1 MKNGLSRLCHHRRK
15 IARAVLWF
23 GLAFSLISPPLQAGA
38 VRANLGFTNGGSLS
52 ANDDQSSSAVPLG
65 FTINYYGTN
74 FANVFVN
81 NNGNATFDQGY
92 GTYTPYGI
100 TNVVA
105 YIMAPF
111 FADVDTRATNSQ
123 VVTWGNDT
131 VNGRPAFGVNWVNV
145 GYYSYGGDKLNSFQ
159 LVLINRSDISP
170 GDFDIEFNYDQILWE
185 TGSAS
190 SSGGVNGFGGKSAA
204 VGFSNGSLLPGTSY
218 QMPGSM
224 VPGSFLDSNLSTG
237 LIHGQQNSGGVPG
250 RYVWNVRS
258 GHAALTIQAIPLAIG
273 TVGVGYSNQTL
284 QANNGTLPYTWTVV
298 SNSPPTGLSL
308 SSAGIIS
315 GTPTLG
321 ATTTTFQ
328 VQVRD
333 SLGATAQQNF
343 TLTIA
348 AGSTTR
354 QIGVSGNLAFGNVVT
369 GATLTATLTITN
381 SGPASLTVSNISY
394 PSNFS
399 GPWSGLIATGS
410 SHAVTVTFAPTAIT
424 TYGGTIT
431 VNSDAT
437 GGTNTIAASGTGS
450 APVPLAPIT
459 AHYGPPAAANTWTM
473 YSLPLTAATFGV
485 TDAQLDQILANVKML
500 RISFEMSDAK
510 DVGGIDTVSIGSVY
524 SSAFGTG
531 TEGWGS
537 GGDGTMS
544 WQPTGGQSGG
554 YLQIADLGLGDY
566 HYAVAPVAW
575 MGNWTALKGQNL
587 QFWVKTTNPDY
598 AGFVEITGGGATV
611 VNRLL
616 LAADTYAPAP
626 GQSFPLTVSL
636 NATATVA
643 TVVSL
648 SSSAAGVVSVPATV
662 TIPAGA
668 LQVQTTAQAAVGA
681 LNGQNATITA
691 ALTGYA
697 SANIT
702 LTINSG
708 ATKIIGL
715 SGSLAFGN
723 VVTGTTLSATLV
735 IRNSG
740 TTNLTV
746 SSLSYPSGFSG
757 PWSGTIA
764 AGGTRNVTVTFAP
777 LAIASYGGTVTV
789 SSDATSGTNT
799 ITAAGAG
806 VAAGLPG
813 NSARTNPGFG
823 NGGSLAANDDASS
836 AAIPIG
842 FTINFYGTNFAN
854 VFVNNNGNVTFD
866 QGYGTYT
873 PYGLTNVVA
882 YIMAPFF
889 ADVDTR
895 ATNSQVVTWGSDT
908 INGRPAFGVN
918 WINVGYY
925 PSQGDKLNSFQLI
938 LINRSDIAPGDF
950 DMEFNYN
957 RILWET
963 GGASSSGGVNGFGG
977 KSAAVGFS
985 NGSLLPGTSYQM
997 PGSMVPGSFLDSNP
1011 TTGLIYGQQNSGG
1024 VPGRYV
1030 WRVRSGQIGLIIQAL
1045 PLAAGA
1051 VGTSYPAQSL
1061 QASGGTLPYSWSIVS
1076 GSLPA
1081 GLGLVASSGS
1091 ITGTPTVVTTAN
1103 FRVRVTDAASQTA
1116 EQDFSLTVN
1125 AGATKTIGLT
1135 GNLAFGSVLTGTT
1148 ATATLTIT
1156 NRGTASLTVSN
1167 LSYPS
1172 GFSGAW
1178 NGLIATGGAHTVTV
1192 TFAPIAATNYGGTV
1206 TINSDAT
1213 GGSNTVSASGTG
1225 VLASALT
1232 VVINTNT
1239 LIATGNTTYD
1249 GQNIV
1254 VSNCTL
1260 TANGP
1265 HSFNSLRVIA
1275 NGVVTHTAAT
1285 NAPAVLQLTVTGNL
1299 LVDATAKIDVTGRG
1313 YPGGYSVGN
1322 VTNSAATGLAGGSYG
1337 GLGVAGTTGQSNPTY
1352 GDYHDP
1358 ANLGSGSGSSSP
1370 SPGGGLIRITAG
1382 SAQIDGAILANGA
1395 SATGCGALAGGS
1407 GGGLLLNVGT
1417 LSGSGR
1423 LAANGGDSTYC
1434 SGSSG
1439 GSGGGGRV
1447 AVYYTTL
1454 SGFDLLNKVT
1464 AHAGAGNGASPG
1476 SVGTVYLKPGSGA
1489 GQLLL
1494 ANHGTAVGLWT
1505 PLGNRTDT
1513 VFQAESLVIAGTNVI
1528 AATVGGA
1535 PMQVASLAVVTGAV
1549 LTHPA
1554 TTSNQVFA
1562 LQLTVNGNL
1571 LVDATAKIDVTGR
1584 GYPGGF
1590 TVGNGTNSAATG
1602 LAGGSY
1608 GGLGVAGTTGQSNP
1622 TYGDYHDPANLGSGS
1637 GSSSPS
1643 PGGGLIRITA
1653 GSAQIDGAILAN
1665 GASATG
1671 CGALGGGSG
1680 GGLLLNVGALSG
1692 SGRLAANGGD
1702 STYCSGSSGGS
1713 GGGGRVAVYYTTLS
1727 GFDLLNKVTAH
1738 AGAGNG
1744 ASPGSVGTVYLKP
1757 GSGAGQLLLANH
1769 GTAAGLWTPLGN
1781 RTDTVFQVETLVIA
1795 GANLV
1800 AAPAGGA
1807 PIQAANLSVINGAV
1821 LTHPATTSN
1830 QVSTLQV
1837 IVTGNLLVDA
1847 TGKIDV
1853 TGRGYPAGYTV
1864 GNTINGAATGLAGGS
1879 YGGLGVAG
1887 TTGQSNPTYGDY
1899 HDPSYPGSGS
1909 GNGSSSAGGG
1919 LVRII
1924 AANAQ
1929 IDGAILANGAAAT
1942 GCGALAGGS
1951 GGGLL
1956 LNVGTL
1962 SGNGPLTANGGN
1974 STYCSGWSGGNG
1986 GGGRVAIYTWNAMSR
2001 SNTNNVTANGG
2012 TGSGGAGQ
2020 TGTVTIAT
2028 SPYFTWENSTAI
2040 LHGAANVAWAALGID
2055 PTLATVAVTAALDGN
2070 TDPLTSGANLLGSVL
2085 WQTTTVPDGRYELR
2099 AICRNSSGTVL
2110 GDIAQT
2116 VLVNNSVA
2124 WHGGLLATNQTWAAG
2139 TVHVVDQSILI
2150 ASNVT
2155 VTIQAGAIV
2164 KFVKGVGITVLSGG
2178 ILNAPATTL
2187 APIVLTA
2194 LADDTAG
2201 GDTNLDGED
2210 SVPEPGD
2217 WSGITVQGTGQF
2229 NAAGA
2234 VDIRYSAL
2242 YHTGTLTGNE
2252 TWSGS
2257 FLHIVTGELIV
2268 PGGKTLTIQPGAVV
2282 KFGSAAGITI
2292 QDGGTLSAQG
2302 LVALPITFTSLKDD
2316 TVAGDTNGDGGMAQ
2330 PAAGDWRSIRLS
2342 GSAVVTLRH
2351 AVLRYGGNSIIN
2363 TWGAGGM
2370 IENDGGNSAP
2380 LTVDSCIIDQSLKDG
2395 ILGGGSVNISNSV
2408 ISAND
2413 RGVTARVGTANLIN
2427 CTVYNNRQ
2435 GLLEHVGTLT
2445 VRNCIV
2451 VSNLEVGVVNDLG
2464 SDVITVSYSDVW
2476 NPGAAN
2482 YNGTSDKTGQ
2492 NGNISVNPQLKNPA
2506 TGNFRLGYRSP
2517 CIDAADGT
2525 VAPATD
2531 FMGAPRFSD
2540 PRTTNK
2546 TGVVMVNGQY
2556 ADMGAFEFVE
2566 NAPSDLD
2573 LIGTTVTGPTTATA
2587 GSQATV
2593 RWTVANIG
2601 TGRVVGPWHD
2611 TISLAAMT
2619 AGSGDPLWAGEVLV
2633 GRGVVLGPGQTY
2645 NASATVRVPGGTE
2658 GQYQWLISVNSQ
2670 GEVFEGIN
2678 ATNNNAWAATP
2689 TSLTVLTLT
2698 MGGPL
2703 FTNQFTNLDQ
2713 FYWFKLVPPSNT
2725 DFQVSLQLASGN
2737 GAVGL
2742 YLAQGY
2748 MPTLQLF
2755 DWQQTEWNSPTAT
2768 VVVPDAAIQPYY
2780 VLATPE
2786 AFSNAPAA
2794 FTISAAALGFRLTSV
2809 TPATIGAAGNVTLKL
2824 QGGAL
2829 AANLSYQIIDAA
2841 GTPHTATALQVVNSA
2856 VAYATFNLT
2865 DAALGNGMVRVIA
2878 NGTPLSQT
2886 LQIVAP
2892 APGQVE
2898 VHLTGPAAVRPYR
2911 DNTLRVEYRNTG
2923 NTDVTAPLLLVTAS
2937 SATLRFP
2944 DQRDPA
2950 GHSLWVLGIN
2960 PEGPAGI
2967 LPAGGQ
2973 GAVELVFNP
2982 DVADQCNFNVQIPP
2996 SPTNA
3001 VDWASVKNSL
3011 RPDDVPTAAWEV
3023 IYSNYLARVGATLGQ
3038 YQSILAADA
3047 TALSELGQSVANV
3060 RALTAFELDY
3070 AGASGAI
3077 SQRYRLGAFGYGQM
3091 DPTDVA
3097 AVPTANG
3104 NVRIRMSQA
3113 FVRYFIHQT
3122 DGSFAATAGDR
3133 GTLTRVGD
3141 HYQLAEIDG
3150 ATLVFRSDNRLDYVE
3165 DAKHNRVTFGYTG
3178 SQLTSWTDSTGD
3190 NAQLTYNAQGRVSRL
3205 TDPVGRVTTF
3215 AYDAAGEHL
3224 IQMIAPDGTTN
3235 SYTYLTGQ
3243 GAAREHALAAVAAP
3257 NGTQRYFTYDAR
3269 GALTRVSRE
3278 DGTTVVTATSDSPGA
3293 TILTDANGSSTKLV
3307 ADHLGR
3313 VRQFVGPSGNLTRLD
3328 YNAQN
3333 NLTSLTLPGGLR
3345 SAVSYDPQGNP
3356 IAGVDALGQRTT
3368 AEYDPVLNVPLRLRN
3383 PAGAELQ
3390 FNYDP
3395 QGNPLSLTYPD
3406 QRAEQVT
3413 YDANGRV
3420 TTIVN
3425 ARGHAITCT
3434 YTSTGLLARKQFA
3447 DGSRIDFAYDAHRN
3461 LTNVTQIRGATTQ
3474 ITTLAYDAADRLT
3487 GVTDPFHRTVAFTYD
3502 HTGRRTRLATS
3513 DGFIVNYGYDTNG
3526 RLALLTDGTGQP
3538 TVTYTYDGSDRVLTK
3553 QLGNGTVTTYEY
3565 DAAGRVIHLVNK
3577 APNTA
3582 ILSRF
3587 DYAYDELGRRTQ
3599 QVTLQGTTAYAYDA
3613 AGQLSRVTLPG
3624 GRVIRYTYDANG
3636 NRQTVTDNGTATTYL
3651 ANSLDQYLTVGSATA
3666 QYDANGN
3673 LVTKTAG
3680 AQTWTYA
3687 YDEANQ
3693 LVQVSAPSGTW
3704 NYEYDGLGH
3713 RIASVFNGQRT
3724 EYQLD
3729 PFALGNVVGEFD
3741 GTGNLIAHYAHGKG
3755 LLARRDAGN
3764 GTAFYHFDAQGN
3776 TSEITD
3782 AAGNSVNQYSYL
3794 PFGEPLTVS
3803 ETVVNPFRYGGELG
3817 IQHEGHGLEFM
3828 RARYFDPVTG
3838 HFTQRDPV
3846 GLAGG
3851 MNLYAYAGNDPVN
3864 ATDPSGCMVPGTYEN
3879 MLLSQMMKM
3888 VTPGMKETI
3897 RALPKILKH
3906 GGELEAIAANMGVN
3920 IQAMRLTYQM
3930 RFVQGL
3936 SNFHLSDA
3944 VNILNGSAP
3953 IEAAAG
3959 AQGAAAVESAVAVN
3973 SAVAAEGAAAVEGAV
3988 VVNGTTAVV
3997 EGTVIEAAP
4006 WVLARGAL
4014 GFGVRAIGVIG
4025 TAYTV
4030 WQVSDWVGT
4039 KIGETKVVS
4048 SFVQSWYS
4056 DLDYL
4061 TDGWLF
4067 GVPPSAQLGVPIRHA
4082 FDPNDKIGPAGFG
4095 IQGFLTGQG
4104 SFGYLIDFENVATAS
4119 AAAQEVLVTDS
4130 LSTNL
4135 DWSTFELGT
4144 IGFNGVTVAVP
4155 AGRQSFTTNVF
4166 VHTDPNPVRVT
4177 AGLNRGTGLVTWDLQ
4192 SIDPVTGQLVADPLA
4207 GFLPPNTTNH
4217 VGEGYVT
4224 YNVLPRT
4231 NLTSGATIINQ
4242 ARIVFDV
4249 NPPILTPI
4257 VTNTIDSIR
4266 PQSTVQSLP
4275 VFETNALFAVH
4286 WSGNDDPTGSG
4297 LRNYTIY
4304 VSANNGA
4311 YVPWLQTT
4319 NTSGVFT
4326 GHVGNAYAFY
4336 SVASDNAGNEQGI
4349 PTTAAAITT
4358 VLGAPVITGGLTVS
4372 NSLLQINNLAIVVG
4386 GDTLGF
4392 SVTAQPTNALS
4403 YQWDFG
4409 DGTSTAW
4416 LPAQTTTYVYALT
4429 NDCGRHT
4436 VTATVRNPTGSV
4448 SSNLPLIVACQ
4459 LTITKLQ
4466 VGLNFAKLNADSI
4479 SLAGKL
4485 SLPGITNVTQLTG
4498 VLAVVNVGGAQ
4509 VSFALDKKGRGI
4521 SPNGTCVLTY
4531 TKPTTKVPVGSW
4543 TATINLSKGPWRTP
4557 LAAAGLTNETIKKPG
4572 RTVPVPVVVL
4582 IGTEAAAAEKPLNY
4596 TATLN
4601 KTGTAK

>member
-1 MKNGLSRLCHHRRK
+1 MKKSLGKLCLSRPT
-15 IARAVLWF
+15 IAVALAWWS
-23 GLAFSLISPPLQAGA
+23 LAFSLISPPLHAGA
-38 VRANLGFTNGGSLS
+38 VRTNAGFVSGGTLG
-52 ANDDQSSSAVPLG
+52 ANDDYSSDPLPLG
-65 FTINYYGTN
+65 FTINFYGTN

-81 NNGNATFDQGY
+81 NNGNVTFDQGY
-92 GTYTPYGI
+92 DTFTPYGI

-111 FADVDTRATNSQ
+111 FGDVDTSASNSQ
-123 VVTWGNDT
+123 AVTWGNDT
-131 VNGRPAFGVNWVNV
+131 INGRLAFGVNWVNV
-145 GYYSYGGDKLNSFQ
+145 GYYSTHGDKLNSFQ

-170 GDFDIEFNYDQILWE
+170 GDFDMEFNYDRILWE
-185 TGSAS
+185 TGDATT
-190 SSGGVNGFGGKSAA
+190 SGGTNGFGGKSAA
-204 VGFSNGSLLPGTSY
+204 VGFSNGSLLPGTRY

-224 VPGSFLDSNLSTG
+224 MPGSFLDSNLSTG
-237 LIHGQQNSGGVPG
+237 LIRGQQNSGGVLG
-250 RYVWNVRS
+250 RYVWSVRS
-258 GHAALTIQAIPLAIG
+258 GHVALTIQAIPLTVG
-273 TVGVGYSNQTL
+273 TVGAIYSNQTL
-284 QANNGTLPYTWTVV
+284 QANNGTLPYTWSVV
-298 SNSPPTGLSL
+298 SNSLPTGLSL
-308 SSAGIIS
+308 SSAGVIS
-315 GTPTLG
+315 GTPAAG
-321 ATTTTFQ
+321 AQTATFR

-333 SLGATAQQNF
+333 ALNVTAEQTF
-343 TLTIA
+343 TLTIIGGACSYSVTPATNNIPYAGGAGTLTVATGTGCGWSASANVGWISFPTGTNGTGSGSLGFAVPSNTVTSIRTGLITIQGQMVTVTQA
-348 AGSTTR
+348 AVPLTRLIGVTGNLSFSNVLVGSTPTR
-354 QIGVSGNLAFGNVVT
+354 
-369 GATLTATLTITN
+369 TLTITN
-381 SGPASLTVSNISY
+381 SGNSSLTVSNISY
-394 PSNFS
+394 PSGFS
-399 GPWSGLIATGS
+399 GAWSGPIAAGS
-410 SHAVTVTFAPTAIT
+410 AQNVIVTFAPVAVAS
-424 TYGGTIT
+424 YGGTVT

-437 GGTNTIAASGTGS
+437 GGTSAIAA
-450 APVPLAPIT
+450 
-459 AHYGPPAAANTWTM
+459 
-473 YSLPLTAATFGV
+473 
-485 TDAQLDQILANVKML
+485 
-500 RISFEMSDAK
+500 
-510 DVGGIDTVSIGSVY
+510 
-524 SSAFGTG
+524 
-531 TEGWGS
+531 
-537 GGDGTMS
+537 
-544 WQPTGGQSGG
+544 
-554 YLQIADLGLGDY
+554 
-566 HYAVAPVAW
+566 
-575 MGNWTALKGQNL
+575 
-587 QFWVKTTNPDY
+587 
-598 AGFVEITGGGATV
+598 AGAG
-611 VNRLL
+611 
-616 LAADTYAPAP
+616 
-626 GQSFPLTVSL
+626 
-636 NATATVA
+636 VA
-643 TVVSL
+643 T
-648 SSSAAGVVSVPATV
+648 G
-662 TIPAGA
+662 
-668 LQVQTTAQAAVGA
+668 
-681 LNGQNATITA
+681 
-691 ALTGYA
+691 
-697 SANIT
+697 
-702 LTINSG
+702 G

-723 VVTGTTLSATLV
+723 VVTGTTLTATLA
-735 IRNSG
+735 IKNSG
-740 TTNLTV
+740 TTNLAV
-746 SSLSYPSGFSG
+746 SSISYPSGFSG
-757 PWSGTIA
+757 AWSGTIA
-764 AGGTRNVTVTFAP
+764 AGGTHNVTVTFAP
-777 LAIASYGGTVTV
+777 LALASYGGTVTV
-789 SSDATSGTNT
+789 NSDATSGTNT
-799 ITAAGAG
+799 VAATGAG

-813 NSARTNPGFG
+813 NSARTNPGFS
-823 NGGSLAANDDASS
+823 NSGSLAANDDGSS

-842 FTINFYGTNFAN
+842 FTINFYGTNFSS

-925 PSQGDKLNSFQLI
+925 NSQGDKLNSFQLV

-963 GGASSSGGVNGFGG
+963 GSASSSGGVNGFGG

-997 PGSMVPGSFLDSNP
+997 PGSMAPGSFLDSNP

-1051 VGTSYPAQSL
+1051 VGSSYPAQTL

-1091 ITGTPTVVTTAN
+1091 ITGTPTVATTAN
-1103 FRVRVTDAASQTA
+1103 FRMRVTDAASQTA
-1116 EQDFSLTVN
+1116 EQDFSLTIN
-1125 AGATKTIGLT
+1125 AGATKTIGVT
-1135 GNLAFGSVLTGTT
+1135 GNLVFGNVLTGTT

-1178 NGLIATGGAHTVTV
+1178 SGLIATGGTHNVTV
-1192 TFAPIAATNYGGTV
+1192 TFAPIAVTSYGGTV

-1232 VVINTNT
+1232 VVMTTNT
-1239 LIATGNTTYD
+1239 LIATGNTAYD

-1254 VSNCTL
+1254 VSNCTV

-1265 HSFNSLRVIA
+1265 HTFNSLRVIA

-1285 NAPAVLQLTVTGNL
+1285 NAPSVLQLTVSGNL
-1299 LVDATAKIDVTGRG
+1299 LVDATSKIDVTGRG
-1313 YPGGYSVGN
+1313 YAGGFTVGN
-1322 VTNSAATGLAGGSYG
+1322 VTNGAATGLAGGSYG

-1358 ANLGSGSGSSSP
+1358 VNLGSGSGSSSPSPGGGLIRITAGSAQIDGAILANGASATGCGALAGGSGGGLLLNVGTFSGSGRLAANGGDSTYCSGSSGGSGGGGRVAVYYTTLSGFDLSNKVAAHAGAGNGASPGSVGTVYLKPGSGAGQLLLANHGTAVGLWTPLGNRTDTVFQAEALVIAGTNVIAATAGGAPIQAASLAVVTGAVLTHPVTTTNQAFALQLTVSGNLVVDASAKIDVTGRGYPGGYSVGTGTNGAATGLAGGSYGGLGVAGTTGQSNPTYGDYHDPSNLGSGSGSSSP

-1434 SGSSG
+1434 SGLSG

-1447 AVYYTTL
+1447 AVYYATL
-1454 SGFDLLNKVT
+1454 SGFDLSNKVA

-1489 GQLLL
+1489 GQLFL
-1494 ANHGTAVGLWT
+1494 A
-1505 PLGNRTDT
+1505 
-1513 VFQAESLVIAGTNVI
+1513 S
-1528 AATVGGA
+1528 
-1535 PMQVASLAVVTGAV
+1535 
-1549 LTHPA
+1549 
-1554 TTSNQVFA
+1554 
-1562 LQLTVNGNL
+1562 
-1571 LVDATAKIDVTGR
+1571 
-1584 GYPGGF
+1584 
-1590 TVGNGTNSAATG
+1590 
-1602 LAGGSY
+1602 
-1608 GGLGVAGTTGQSNP
+1608 
-1622 TYGDYHDPANLGSGS
+1622 
-1637 GSSSPS
+1637 
-1643 PGGGLIRITA
+1643 
-1653 GSAQIDGAILAN
+1653 
-1665 GASATG
+1665 
-1671 CGALGGGSG
+1671 
-1680 GGLLLNVGALSG
+1680 
-1692 SGRLAANGGD
+1692 
-1702 STYCSGSSGGS
+1702 
-1713 GGGGRVAVYYTTLS
+1713 
-1727 GFDLLNKVTAH
+1727 
-1738 AGAGNG
+1738 
-1744 ASPGSVGTVYLKP
+1744 
-1757 GSGAGQLLLANH
+1757 H

-1781 RTDTVFQVETLVIA
+1781 RTDTVFQVETLIIA

-1807 PIQAANLSVINGAV
+1807 PIQAANLSVLNGAV

-1830 QVSTLQV
+1830 QVYTLQLT
-1837 IVTGNLLVDA
+1837 VTGNLVVDA
-1847 TGKIDV
+1847 TAKIDA
-1853 TGRGYPAGYTV
+1853 TGRGYAAGYTV
-1864 GNTINGAATGLAGGS
+1864 GNTIGGAATGLAGGS
-1879 YGGLGVAG
+1879 HGGKGGLGS
-1887 TTGQSNPTYGDY
+1887 TGQSNPTYGDY
-1899 HDPSYPGSGS
+1899 QDPSYPGSGS
-1909 GNGSSSAGGG
+1909 GNGSPSAGGG
-1919 LVRII
+1919 LVRIT

-1962 SGNGPLTANGGN
+1962 SGNGPVTANGGT
-1974 STYCSGWSGGNG
+1974 STYCSGSSGGSG

-2001 SNTNNVTANGG
+2001 STTNNVTAN
-2012 TGSGGAGQ
+2012 SGGGNGSAGQ

-2028 SPYFTWENSTAI
+2028 NPYFTWENSTAI

-2055 PTLATVAVTAALDGN
+2055 PTMATVAVTAALEGN
-2070 TDPLTSGANLLGSVL
+2070 TYPLTSGANLLGSVI
-2085 WQTTTVPDGRYELR
+2085 WQTTTGPDGRYELR

-2124 WHGGLLATNQTWAAG
+2124 WHGGLLTTNQTWSAG

-2164 KFVKGVGITVLSGG
+2164 KFVKGTGITVLSSG
-2178 ILNAPATTL
+2178 ILNAPATAL

-2201 GDTNLDGED
+2201 GDTNLDGDD

-2229 NAAGA
+2229 NATGY

-2257 FLHIVTGELIV
+2257 FVHIVTGELIV
-2268 PGGKTLTIQPGAVV
+2268 PGGKTLTINPGAVI
-2282 KFGSAAGITI
+2282 KFDNAAGITV

-2316 TVAGDTNGDGGMAQ
+2316 TVAGDTNGDGGMGK
-2330 PAAGDWRSIRLS
+2330 PAAGDWRSIRLG

-2351 AVLRYGGNSIIN
+2351 AMVRYGGNSIIN
-2363 TWGAGGM
+2363 TWSAGGM
-2370 IENDGGNSAP
+2370 IENNGGNSAP
-2380 LTVDSCIIDQSLKDG
+2380 LTVDSCIISESLKDG
-2395 ILGGGSVNISNSV
+2395 ILGGGAVLVQNSV
-2408 ISAND
+2408 VSGND
-2413 RGVTARVGTANLIN
+2413 RGVTARAGPTTVVIN
-2427 CTVYNNRQ
+2427 STVYNNRQ
-2435 GLLEHVGTLT
+2435 GLLEHAGTLT

-2451 VSNLEVGVVNDLG
+2451 VSNFEAGVINDYG
-2464 SDVITVSYSDVW
+2464 ANNITVTYSDVW

-2482 YNGTSDKTGQ
+2482 YAGTSDKTGQ

-2525 VAPATD
+2525 VASALD

-2546 TGVVMVNGQY
+2546 TGVATLTGAY
-2556 ADMGAFEFVE
+2556 PDMGAFEFVE

-2573 LIGTTVTGPTTATA
+2573 LIGTTVTGPTTVTA
-2587 GSQATV
+2587 GNQATV
-2593 RWTVANIG
+2593 RWTVVNVG

-2619 AGSGDPLWAGEVLV
+2619 AGAGDPLWAGDVLV
-2633 GRGVVLGPGQTY
+2633 GRDVVLGPGQTY

-2658 GQYQWLISVNSQ
+2658 GQYQWLVTVNSQ
-2670 GEVFEGIN
+2670 GDIFEGIN
-2678 ATNNNAWAATP
+2678 ATNNNARAATP

-2703 FTNQFTNLDQ
+2703 FTNQFANLDQ

-2725 DFQVSLQLASGN
+2725 DFQVSLQLASSN

-2755 DWQQTEWNSPTAT
+2755 DWQQTEWNSPIAT

-2786 AFSNAPAA
+2786 AFSNAPAV
-2794 FTISAAALGFRLTSV
+2794 FTISATALGFRLTSV

-2829 AANLSYQIIDAA
+2829 AENLTYQIVDSA
-2841 GTPHTATALQVVNSA
+2841 GAPHTATAVHVVNSA
-2856 VAYATFNLT
+2856 LAYATFNLT
-2865 DAALGNGMVRVIA
+2865 EAALGSGTVQVIA
-2878 NGTPLSQT
+2878 SGSSLSHA
-2886 LQIVAP
+2886 LQIVVP
-2892 APGQVE
+2892 VPGQVE
-2898 VHLTGPAAVRPYR
+2898 VQLTGPAAVRPYR
-2911 DNTLRVEYRNTG
+2911 EGTLRLEYRNTG
-2923 NTDVTAPLLLVTAS
+2923 NTDITAPLMLVTAG
-2937 SATLRFP
+2937 SASLRFP
-2944 DQRDPA
+2944 DQSDFSAR
-2950 GHSLWVLGIN
+2950 SLWVLGIN
-2960 PEGPAGI
+2960 HEGPAGI
-2967 LPAGGQ
+2967 LPAGSQ
-2973 GAVELVFNP
+2973 GAIELVFK
-2982 DVADQCNFNVQIPP
+2982 AAMAEQCNFNVQLLP
-2996 SPTNA
+2996 SLTNA
-3001 VDWASVKNSL
+3001 ANWAGVKNSL
-3011 RPDDVPTAAWEV
+3011 RPDDVPAAAWEV
-3023 IYSNYLARVGATLGQ
+3023 IYTNFLARVGSTLGQ
-3038 YQSILAADA
+3038 YQSVLAADA

-3113 FVRYFIHQT
+3113 FVRYFIHQADGSFVATAGARGLLTLVGGQYQLKET
-3122 DGSFAATAGDR
+3122 DGS
-3133 GTLTRVGD
+3133 
-3141 HYQLAEIDG
+3141 
-3150 ATLVFRSDNRLDYVE
+3150 TLVFRSDNRLDYLE
-3165 DAKHNRVTFGYTG
+3165 DANHNRVTWAYTG

-3190 NAQLTYNAQGRVSRL
+3190 AMQLAYNAQGRVSSI
-3205 TDPVGRVTTF
+3205 TDPVGRVTAF

-3224 IQMIAPDGTTN
+3224 TRTIAADGTTN
-3235 SYTYLTGQ
+3235 SYTYITGQ
-3243 GAAREHALAAVAAP
+3243 GAAREHALAAVTVP
-3257 NGTQRYFTYDAR
+3257 DGTHRYLEYNDR
-3269 GALTRVSRE
+3269 GALTRVSR
-3278 DGTTVVTATSDSPGA
+3278 DGGATVLATTNALPGA
-3293 TILTDANGSSTKLV
+3293 TSLTDANGNTTRFL
-3307 ADHLGR
+3307 ADQLGQL
-3313 VRQFVGPSGNLTRLD
+3313 RQLTDPLGNLMRLD
-3328 YNAQN
+3328 YDAQRK
-3333 NLTSLTLPGGLR
+3333 LTSITLPGGQRATLG
-3345 SAVSYDPQGNP
+3345 YDAPGNP
-3356 IAGVDALGQRTT
+3356 TSATDPLGQRTT
-3368 AEYDPVLNVPLRLRN
+3368 AEYDPVLNVPLTLRT
-3383 PAGAELQ
+3383 PGGAQMQ
-3390 FNYDP
+3390 FAYDA
-3395 QGNPLSLTYPD
+3395 QGNPLTMTYPD
-3406 QRAEQVT
+3406 LRSEQAT
-3413 YDANGRV
+3413 YDAQGRIA
-3420 TTIVN
+3420 TIVN
-3425 ARGHAITCT
+3425 ARGRTTTCT
-3434 YTSTGLLARKQFA
+3434 YTGTGLLARKQFA
-3447 DGSRIDFAYDAHRN
+3447 DGSQTDFAYDAHRN

-3474 ITTLAYDAADRLT
+3474 ITMLAYDAADRLT
-3487 GVTDPFHRTVAFTYD
+3487 GVTDPFHRTVTFTYD
-3502 HTGRRTRLATS
+3502 RTGRRTRLATS
-3513 DGFIVNYGYDTNG
+3513 DGFIVNYGYDTAG
-3526 RLALLTDGTGQP
+3526 RLAQLTDGTGHS

-3565 DAAGRVIHLVNK
+3565 DAAGRVIHLVNT
-3577 APNTA
+3577 ASNTTV
-3582 ILSRF
+3582 LSRF
-3587 DYAYDELGRRTQ
+3587 DYAYDELGQRTQ
-3599 QVTLQGTTAYAYDA
+3599 QITLQGTTTYTYDA

-3624 GRVIRYTYDANG
+3624 GRVISYTYDANG
-3636 NRQTVTDNGTATTYL
+3636 NRQTVTDNGVATTYL
-3651 ANSLDQYLTVGSATA
+3651 ANSLDQYTTAGSATA

-3680 AQTWTYA
+3680 GQTWTYA

-3693 LVQVSAPSGTW
+3693 LEQVSAPSGTW

-3724 EYQLD
+3724 EYQID
-3729 PFALGNVVGEFD
+3729 PFALGNVVGEFN
-3741 GTGNLIAHYAHGKG
+3741 GAGSLIAHYAHGKG

-3764 GTAFYHFDAQGN
+3764 GTAFYNFDALGN

-3794 PFGEPLTVS
+3794 PFGESLTSS
-3803 ETVVNPFRYGGELG
+3803 ETVANPFRYGGELG

-3851 MNLYAYAGNDPVN
+3851 MNLYAYVNNSPMNDS
-3864 ATDPSGCMVPGTYEN
+3864 DPSGCIGREAYQIAVESIEFARWGVTYLGGASHTAQADLVLE
-3879 MLLSQMMKM
+3879 SIAKM
-3888 VTPGMKETI
+3888 TAEELFAHQIPLRQLGM
-3897 RALPKILKH
+3897 ALARKQ
-3906 GGELEAIAANMGVN
+3906 LEAGWAAKR
-3920 IQAMRLTYQM
+3920 A
-3930 RFVQGL
+3930 
-3936 SNFHLSDA
+3936 A
-3944 VNILNGSAP
+3944 VALARQLAAATAAETAAL
-3953 IEAAAG
+3953 EAAA
-3959 AQGAAAVESAVAVN
+3959 ARSAARWA
-3973 SAVAAEGAAAVEGAV
+3973 
-3988 VVNGTTAVV
+3988 
-3997 EGTVIEAAP
+3997 
-4006 WVLARGAL
+4006 LARGAL
-4014 GFGVRAIGVIG
+4014 GYGAKAIGVIG

-4039 KIGETKVVS
+4039 QIGETEAVS
-4048 SFVQSWYS
+4048 AGVQSWFS

-4067 GVPPSAQLGVPIRHA
+4067 GISPSIQLRVPIPHA
-4082 FDPNDKIGPAGFG
+4082 WDPNDKFGPAGFG
-4095 IQGFLTGQG
+4095 IQGYLTGQG
-4104 SFGYLIDFENVATAS
+4104 SFGYLIDFENVATTS
-4119 AAAQEVLVTDS
+4119 AAAQEVLVTDR

-4166 VHTDPNPVRVT
+4166 VHSDPNPVRVT
-4177 AGLNRGTGLVTWDLQ
+4177 ASLNRSTGLVTWDLQ
-4192 SIDPVTGQLVADPLA
+4192 SIDPVTGQLVADPFA

-4224 YNVLPRT
+4224 YSVLPRT
-4231 NLTSGATIINQ
+4231 NLTSGAMIINQ

-4266 PQSTVQSLP
+4266 PQSTVLPLP
-4275 VFETNALFAVH
+4275 VFETNALFAVQ
-4286 WSGNDDPTGSG
+4286 WSGSDDPTGSG

-4304 VSANNGA
+4304 VSANSGA

-4336 SVASDNAGNEQGI
+4336 SVASDNAGNAQGV
-4349 PTTAAAITT
+4349 PATAAAITT
-4358 VLGAPVITGGLTVS
+4358 VLGAPVITGGPTVS
-4372 NSLLQINNLAIVVG
+4372 NSLLQIDNVAVVVV

-4392 SVTAQPTNALS
+4392 TVTAQPTNSLS

-4416 LPAQTTTYVYALT
+4416 LPENSTTHINVLT
-4429 NDCGRHT
+4429 NDCGRRT

-4448 SSNLPLIVACQ
+4448 SSNLPVIVACQ

-4466 VGLNFAKLNADSI
+4466 VALNFAKPNLDKI
-4479 SLAGKL
+4479 SLTGKL
-4485 SLPGITNVTQLTG
+4485 SLPGITNVSQLAN
-4498 VLAVVNVGGAQ
+4498 VPAVVDVGGAQ
-4509 VSFALDKKGRGI
+4509 VSFPLDKKGRGI
-4521 SPNGTCVLTY
+4521 SINGTCVLVY
-4531 TKPTTKVPVGSW
+4531 TKPNPKKGLAEFW
-4543 TATINLSKGPWRTP
+4543 TATINLSKGTWRTP
-4557 LAAAGLTNETIKKPG
+4557 LATYGLTGDQTIKKPVQ
-4572 RTVPVPVVVL
+4572 TLPVPAVVL
-4582 IGTEAAAAEKPLNY
+4582 IGTEAAAAEKQLNY

-4601 KTGTAK
+4601 KTGMAK